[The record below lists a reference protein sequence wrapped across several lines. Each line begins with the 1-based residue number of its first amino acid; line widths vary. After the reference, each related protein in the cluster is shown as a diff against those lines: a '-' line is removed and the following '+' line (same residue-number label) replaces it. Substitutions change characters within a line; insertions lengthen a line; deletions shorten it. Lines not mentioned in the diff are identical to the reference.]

1 MNKMILFKFF
11 LWDMGFYKIEICYFD
26 KIKEIQQ
33 LQYNLIVDNFNYE
46 FKYYLKLGWV
56 ELIIEIN
63 EFVLI
68 KKLNILSVEII

>member
-1 MNKMILFKFF
+1 MI
-11 LWDMGFYKIEICYFD
+11 
-26 KIKEIQQ
+26 
-33 LQYNLIVDNFNYE
+33 DNFNYE

-56 ELIIEIN
+56 ELIIEIK